1 MKKLFILICI
11 IAVSANTSF
20 AAMGAYD
27 AGTLNREYMQD
38 MRLHEFQTRERNK
51 AAIVQ
56 KENAVEKRLSN
67 VPVSAEIKQIS
78 FDGNEALSSET
89 LLKVV
94 ESNIGTIANEQRVVN
109 MRNLLLKYYQS
120 NGYYSVIVFPDITKL
135 SSGELLFYIKEGG
148 KNSVTIE

>member
-1 MKKLFILICI
+1 MKKVLILICI
-11 IAVSANTSF
+11 MSACTNISF
-20 AAMGAYD
+20 ASMGAYD
-27 AGTLNREYMQD
+27 AGSLNREYVRD
-38 MRLHEFQTRERNK
+38 MRMHEMQTRERNK

-67 VPVSAEIKQIS
+67 VPVSAEIKKIS
-78 FDGNEALSSET
+78 FDGNEALSSEA

-135 SSGELLFYIKEGG
+135 SSGELLFHIKEGG
-148 KNSVTIE
+148 KNSITVE

>member
-1 MKKLFILICI
+1 M
-11 IAVSANTSF
+11 
-20 AAMGAYD
+20 
-27 AGTLNREYMQD
+27 
-38 MRLHEFQTRERNK
+38 QTRERNK

-67 VPVSAEIKQIS
+67 VPVSAEIKKIS
-78 FDGNEALSSET
+78 FDGNEALSSEA

-135 SSGELLFYIKEGG
+135 SSGELLFHIKEGG
-148 KNSVTIE
+148 KNSITVE